1 MAKVLIIDDEEP
13 LREAIHILG
22 DWEDLGVT
30 EVLEAKD
37 GRSGLAMLREHRID
51 IALVDMKMPELS
63 GPELLHIAQHEFPEL
78 LLIVISGYEDFRYT
92 QQAIRSKA
100 VDYLLKPVNRA
111 DLNGALRKAVDMLAA
126 RRQRENEFI
135 NRNITLNMSLPKLK
149 EKLYLSI
156 LERSFKSHSHEA
168 SLPLIGAG
176 VPGNVFAAGILRLL
190 NLEQVRS
197 ARFHGDRELMRFAV
211 TNVLNENSI
220 QDFEA
225 FSFAD
230 PKEEREVVAIFTLQ
244 GSYGEET
251 AYHSMHHLRKA
262 VSMLKELF
270 GIVCVGG
277 IGQPCREVP
286 ELAHSY
292 EEAKAALDRI
302 DLLQLKP
309 NTVAGSN
316 DARPALSERPSLTG
330 KMPLLRNFLESGNF
344 AQAKNVLNEVIHGW
358 QTAGYFNLGDADRT
372 IQEFIILLNDAALEL
387 GAAPEALRDGKHR
400 QLSGLGISGDYTS
413 FGEFAAVLGQILSVY
428 AAEIGRSLGGD
439 RGSVLENIKA
449 YIDNHYFENI
459 KISMFT
465 DKYFLSREYLMKL
478 FKGQYG
484 YGIHEYVQKVRM
496 DKAKEL
502 LSDPGLK
509 IQDISEMLG
518 YRDKNYFSKAFR
530 NYYDCSPSEFR
541 MMPPEVKK

>member
-1 MAKVLIIDDEEP
+1 MVKVLIIDDEEP

-22 DWEDLGVT
+22 DWEGLGVT
-30 EVLEAKD
+30 EVLEATD
-37 GRSGLAMLREHRID
+37 GQSGLSMLREHSID

-63 GPELLHIAQHEFPEL
+63 GLQLLQTVQQEFPEL
-78 LLIVISGYEDFRYT
+78 LLIVISGYDDFQYT

-111 DLNGALRKAVDMLAA
+111 DLNGALRKAVDMLESK
-126 RRQRENEFI
+126 RQRENEFI

-156 LERSFKSHSHEA
+156 LERSFKSHSNEA

-211 TNVLNENSI
+211 TNVLNENSV
-220 QDFEA
+220 QGFEA

-230 PKEEREVVAIFTLQ
+230 PKEEREVVAVFTLK
-244 GSYGEET
+244 GSYSDE
-251 AYHSMHHLRKA
+251 AAFHSMHHLRKA

-277 IGQPCREVP
+277 LGQPCREVP
-286 ELAHSY
+286 DLARSY
-292 EEAKAALDRI
+292 EEARSALDRI

-309 NTVAGSN
+309 NTVAAIH
-316 DARPALSERPSLTG
+316 DARSALPERPSLTG
-330 KMPLLRNFLESGNF
+330 RLPLLRNFLESGN
-344 AQAKNVLNEVIHGW
+344 ALQARSVLKESVQAW
-358 QTAGYFNLGDADRT
+358 QNTGYFTLGDADRM
-372 IQEFIILLNDAALEL
+372 IREFIFLLNDIAQEL
-387 GAAPEALRDGKHR
+387 GAAPEALRDGKHKELR
-400 QLSGLGISGDYTS
+400 SLGLSGDYTS
-413 FGEFAAVLGQILSVY
+413 FTEFEAVLGHILSIY
-428 AAEIGRSLGGD
+428 AAEISRTLGGD

-502 LSDPGLK
+502 LSDPVLK

-541 MMPPEVKK
+541 MLPPEVKK